1 MQERIAAYEER
12 LLEEIRALQPQ
23 ERRAQPVPAHPNPA
37 KEKAMR
43 GRGDQPAR
51 TELWRFPG
59 VDLTRSDG
67 ISAGAAQ
74 TVITEVGLDLS
85 AFPSEKHFVSWL
97 RLCPHTA
104 VSGGKP
110 LPRKK
115 TKGTG
120 ASRVTAVLRMA
131 AVSLQRSRSALGAAF
146 RRTAR
151 YKGHLVAVFALAR
164 KLAIRIYRMQRFG
177 VDYLDIGEQAYEAR
191 FRRQRL
197 AALGAAAKSLG
208 YELVEQTAP
217 PA

>member
-1 MQERIAAYEER
+1 M
-12 LLEEIRALQPQ
+12 
-23 ERRAQPVPAHPNPA
+23 
-37 KEKAMR
+37 
-43 GRGDQPAR
+43 
-51 TELWRFPG
+51 
-59 VDLTRSDG
+59 
-67 ISAGAAQ
+67 AQ

-97 RLCPHTA
+97 RLCPRTA

-120 ASRVTAVLRMA
+120 ASRVAAVLRMA
-131 AVSLQRSRSALGAAF
+131 AVSLQRSRSAPGAAF

-151 YKGHLVAVFALAR
+151 YKGHSVAVFALAR
-164 KLAIRIYRMQRFG
+164 KLAIRIYRMLRSG
-177 VDYLDIGEQAYEAR
+177 VDYLDICEQAYEAR

-197 AALGAAAKSLG
+197 AAPGAAAKSLG

-217 PA
+217 AA